1 MFKGEISSQSN
12 NGNEICRI
20 SKGTKITGTLTS
32 MSDIRIDGI
41 FEGTIHTNGKLVI
54 GESSKIIGKVYCQ
67 NCDMWGQV
75 EGDIFIED
83 VINMKNKS
91 ILTGSLKAPQI
102 GIEIGAVFNGQ
113 CNIITAEE
121 YKKYLQEEIKG
132 NKSLE
137 VMSGTIKAAH
147 HEKAA
152 ADSSK

>member
-1 MFKGEISSQSN
+1 MFKGDTTSQGN

-32 MSDIRIDGI
+32 TSDIRIDGI

-54 GESSKIIGKVYCQ
+54 GESSKIKGKVYSQ
-67 NCDMWGQV
+67 NCDMWGHV
-75 EGDIFIED
+75 EGDIFIGD

-91 ILTGSLKAPQI
+91 SLTGSLKAPQI

-113 CNIITAEE
+113 CNIITSEE
-121 YKKYLQEEIKG
+121 YNKYLQEEIKG

-137 VMSGTIKAAH
+137 TMNKAVR
-147 HEKAA
+147 HEKAVS
-152 ADSSK
+152 ADSDK